1 MVKPLMEYTSIRVR
15 KETKELLEKTLID
28 LEARLGRRL
37 DYDDVIRILAQRARG
52 KPELLMLLTQN
63 PVKENDTDK
72 AQRLLRRERERDTRL

>member
-1 MVKPLMEYTSIRVR
+1 MEYTSIRVR
-15 KETKELLEKTLID
+15 RETKRILEKTLID

-63 PVKENDTDK
+63 PIEEHDTDK

>member
-15 KETKELLEKTLID
+15 RETRELLQKTLID

>member
-1 MVKPLMEYTSIRVR
+1 MEYTSIRVR
-15 KETKELLEKTLID
+15 RETKRLLEKTLID

-37 DYDDVIRILAQRARG
+37 DYDDVIRILALRPRG

-63 PVKENDTDK
+63 PVEEHDTDK

>member
-1 MVKPLMEYTSIRVR
+1 MEYTSIRVR

>member
-1 MVKPLMEYTSIRVR
+1 MEYTSIRVR
-15 KETKELLEKTLID
+15 RETRELLEKTLID

>member
-1 MVKPLMEYTSIRVR
+1 MEYTSIRVR
-15 KETKELLEKTLID
+15 RETKRLLEKTLID

-63 PVKENDTDK
+63 PVEEHDTDK

>member
-1 MVKPLMEYTSIRVR
+1 MEYTSIRVR
-15 KETKELLEKTLID
+15 RETKRILEKTLID

-63 PVKENDTDK
+63 PIEEHDTDK
-72 AQRLLRRERERDTRL
+72 AQRLLRRERERDARL